1 LPRFGGDVLL
11 KEMICVGL
19 RDDTVSIL
27 IGGEA
32 GQGITRSGS
41 LLGTALMRGGLN
53 VFGTNEYP
61 SLIRGGHNYY
71 LLRAS
76 GREVYSQ
83 DSHVELVVALNKET
97 ALIHQG
103 ELIPGGG
110 IILDE
115 ALQFTEGELSRGDV
129 KLYPVPLTTM
139 VKELGGPEVVRNT
152 VALGSVLALVGF
164 DHAILKDV
172 IAETFKGRQE
182 LIEMNRKAVDMGYNY
197 CRERYEG
204 FGCRLEDG
212 EEAPRRI
219 MPTGDDA
226 VALGAIQ
233 AGCKFYAAYP
243 MTPASPIL
251 DYMAAHDAE
260 TEMAVIQTESEIAA
274 INMVVGAGYAGLR
287 AMTATSGGGFSLM
300 TEAFGF
306 AAMTETPVVVNV
318 GQRPGPST
326 GLATNTAQGDLLFAI
341 HASQGEFPRIVVAPG
356 DIEECFYITMEAF
369 NLAERFQVPVIIL
382 TDKYLAESHRSVE
395 PFDPKRIPVD
405 RGKLTVVDEWRGEE
419 YGRYKITGDCVSP
432 RLLPGTLN
440 AVVQGNSNEHDEL
453 GYSTSSPGPVMAM
466 MDKRL
471 GKRRFIESE
480 IASLKPVR
488 VVGYE
493 DAEVT
498 LFGWGSTKGPAREAL
513 ELLSEAG
520 VKARFVQVV
529 YLEPFPGEE
538 VRRELA
544 KGSTNVLFENNAT
557 AQLGELIRL
566 HASYGF
572 DHVGLRYDGRPFNP
586 SDIRDK
592 VMEVL
597 GR

>member
-1 LPRFGGDVLL
+1 LR
-11 KEMICVGL
+11 KMTCVGL
-19 RDDTVSIL
+19 GDDTVSIL

-41 LLGTALMRGGLN
+41 LLGTALMRGGLS

-103 ELIPGGG
+103 ELVPGGG
-110 IILDE
+110 VIIDE
-115 ALQFTEGELSRGDV
+115 ESQLTEGELSRDDV
-129 KLYPVPLTTM
+129 KIYTVPLTAM
-139 VKELGGPEVVRNT
+139 VKGLGGPEIMRNT
-152 VALGSVLALVGF
+152 VALGSVLAIVGF
-164 DHAILKDV
+164 DSTILKDV
-172 IAETFKGRQE
+172 IAGTFRGRQE
-182 LIEMNRKAVDMGYNY
+182 LIETNRKAVDLGYDY
-197 CRERYEG
+197 CKEHYEG
-204 FGCRLEDG
+204 FGCRLVDG
-212 EEAPRRI
+212 EGTPSRI
-219 MPTGDDA
+219 MPTGNEA
-226 VALGAIQ
+226 LALGAVR
-233 AGCKFYAAYP
+233 AGCRFYAAYP

-260 TEMAVIQTESEIAA
+260 TGMVVIQTESEIAA

-300 TEAFGF
+300 VEGLGLAG
-306 AAMTETPVVVNV
+306 MTETPVVINI

-326 GLATNTAQGDLLFAI
+326 GLATNTAQGDLLFAV

-356 DIEECFYITMEAF
+356 DVEECFYLTVEAF

-395 PFDPKRIPVD
+395 PFDAGRVPID
-405 RGKLTVVDEWRGEE
+405 RGKLTLVERWEGEE
-419 YGRYKITGDCVSP
+419 YGRYRITEDCVSP

-440 AVVQGNSNEHDEL
+440 VVVQGNSNEHDEL
-453 GYSTSSPGPVMAM
+453 GYSTSSPGPVVAM

-471 GKRRFIESE
+471 GKGRFMGNHV
-480 IASLKPVR
+480 ASLRPVR
-488 VVGYE
+488 VIGGD
-493 DAEVT
+493 DAEVS

-513 ELLSEAG
+513 RLLSESG
-520 VKARFVQVV
+520 VKARFVQIV
-529 YLEPFPGEE
+529 YLEPFPAED
-538 VRRELA
+538 VRMELA
-544 KGSTNVLFENNAT
+544 RGSANILFENNAT

-566 HASYGF
+566 HTGYRF

-586 SDIRDK
+586 SEIRDR

-597 GR
+597 RR

>member
-1 LPRFGGDVLL
+1 M

-41 LLGTALMRGGLN
+41 LLGTALMRGGLS

-97 ALIHQG
+97 SLIHQG

-115 ALQFTEGELSRGDV
+115 ELQFTKGELGRDDV
-129 KLYPVPLTTM
+129 KLYTVPLTTM
-139 VKELGGPEVVRNT
+139 AKELGGPEIVRNT
-152 VALGSVLALVGF
+152 IALGSVLALVGF
-164 DHAILKDV
+164 DHTILKDV
-172 IAETFKGRQE
+172 ISETFKGRQE

-204 FGCRLEDG
+204 FSCHLEDG
-212 EEAPRRI
+212 EGAPRRM

-226 VALGAIQ
+226 VALGAVQ

-260 TEMAVIQTESEIAA
+260 TGMAVIQTESEIAA

-300 TEAFGF
+300 TEALGF
-306 AAMTETPVVVNV
+306 AAMTETPVVVNI

-356 DIEECFYITMEAF
+356 DVEECFYITMEAF
-369 NLAERFQVPVIIL
+369 NLAERFQVPVIVL

-395 PFDPKRIPVD
+395 PFDPQRIPID
-405 RGKLTVVDEWRGEE
+405 RGRLTVVDEWRGEE
-419 YGRYKITGDCVSP
+419 YGRYRITGDCVSP

-453 GYSTSSPGPVMAM
+453 GYSTSSPGPVVAM

-471 GKRRFIESE
+471 GKRRFIENE
-480 IASLKPVR
+480 VASLEPVR
-488 VVGYE
+488 AVGYE

-513 ELLSEAG
+513 KLLSEAG
-520 VKARFVQVV
+520 VKAKFVQIV
-529 YLEPFPGEE
+529 YLEPFPSED

-544 KGSTNVLFENNAT
+544 RGGTNILFEGNAT

-566 HASYGF
+566 HTGYRF

-586 SDIRDK
+586 SDIRDR
-592 VMEVL
+592 VMEAL

>member
-1 LPRFGGDVLL
+1 L

-164 DHAILKDV
+164 DHAILKDA

-233 AGCKFYAAYP
+233 AGCRFYAAYP

-251 DYMAAHDAE
+251 DYMAAHDTE
-260 TEMAVIQTESEIAA
+260 TGMAVIQTESEIAA

-300 TEAFGF
+300 TEALGF
-306 AAMTETPVVVNV
+306 AAMTETPVVVNI

-341 HASQGEFPRIVVAPG
+341 HASQGEFPKIVVAPG

-369 NLAERFQVPVIIL
+369 NLAEKFQVPVIIL
-382 TDKYLAESHRSVE
+382 TDKYLAESYRSVE
-395 PFDPKRIPVD
+395 PFDPKRIQID

-419 YGRYKITGDCVSP
+419 YGRYKITVDCVSP

-453 GYSTSSPGPVMAM
+453 GYSTSSPGPVVAM

-471 GKRRFIESE
+471 GKRRFIENE

-498 LFGWGSTKGPAREAL
+498 LFGWCSTKGPAREAL
-513 ELLSEAG
+513 KLLSEEG

-544 KGSTNVLFENNAT
+544 KGGTNILFENNAT

-566 HASYGF
+566 HTGYGF

-586 SDIRDK
+586 SDIRDN